1 MIRRK
6 RGGEEL
12 YVLKDYLDPAAIID
26 TGGNVVERFGYDA
39 FGPASFM
46 APDFTPRPSSA
57 ADWNFLFHAE
67 FLDEDTGLY
76 NYGYRY
82 YNPELGRWPSRD
94 PIGPNFITG
103 ELNDYAFIKNLGL
116 NAIDYLGLTVISGN
130 VDEVGGNC
138 LGGAVMN
145 DGGVY
150 LQPNHKSEKNQSF
163 KEALEKDFGLKCTEH
178 KEAKDCNCKCNE
190 EKILITLYKNDDPK
204 NKGKNP
210 WNDPK
215 FEWNFDS
222 KGKPLSDIH
231 AIRADRGCDRNYKQI
246 PRFQRGIPGQ
256 AGFNKN
262 IDWDLFKD
270 KPLLCCCYK
279 KK

>member
-1 MIRRK
+1 M
-6 RGGEEL
+6 GVT
-12 YVLKDYLDPAAIID
+12 Y
-26 TGGNVVERFGYDA
+26 
-39 FGPASFM
+39 
-46 APDFTPRPSSA
+46 
-57 ADWNFLFHAE
+57 
-67 FLDEDTGLY
+67 
-76 NYGYRY
+76 YGYRY